1 MLHLSRVRS
10 ASGIRWPKFPVS
22 HTCGPQSA
30 AHQTRR
36 SLLTLAIE
44 TSCDDTCV
52 AILSKPSRQRP
63 DATLHFNEKI
73 TAENTGKGG
82 IVPVEALSSHH
93 RNLAGLLE
101 TSLASL
107 PDAKDGDF
115 RLVSESNL
123 RTIRLRDGTLKQ
135 KPDFVSVTRG
145 PGMAGNLSVG
155 LNTAKGLATA
165 WQVPFVGVHHMQAH
179 ALTSRMVDALSM
191 KSSNTGAALETPV
204 PTLSPSFPFLT
215 LLISGGHT
223 LLLHSHSLTE
233 HKILAATMDVAIG
246 DELDK
251 CGRLVL
257 PESIK
262 SAALD
267 TSFAKYLSSYAF
279 PTRESFEAWHIPATR
294 AEELDKPANAFGWTI
309 PTPMVRTRD
318 LAFSFS
324 GISSTVKKIQAS
336 HGAQTDLKAASTN
349 MSDDERIHLARSCL
363 SSAFEHLGSR
373 TIIALEKLASDASSA
388 TATTPTPMNLV
399 VSGGVASSL
408 FLRYHL
414 RRMLDLRG
422 FQHINL
428 IFPPVEFC
436 TDNAA
441 MIAWAGMEMFEA
453 GYTSTSACQPLR
465 HWSMDAAAADG
476 GILGP
481 SGWHPRDKAPLKS

>member
-1 MLHLSRVRS
+1 MLHVSRARS
-10 ASGIRWPKFPVS
+10 ASSIRWPKIPVI
-22 HTCGPQSA
+22 HACGPWSTTT
-30 AHQTRR
+30 HQPRR

-52 AILSKPSRQRP
+52 AILSKPSRQKP
-63 DATLHFNEKI
+63 HATLHFNEKI

-93 RNLAGLLE
+93 RNLASLLDR
-101 TSLASL
+101 SLSNL
-107 PDAKDGDF
+107 PDAPDGNL
-115 RLVSESNL
+115 RVMSKASL
-123 RTIRLRDGTLKQ
+123 RTIRLRDGRLKRR
-135 KPDFVSVTRG
+135 PDFVSVTRG

-165 WQVPFVGVHHMQAH
+165 WQIPFIGVHHMQAH
-179 ALTSRMVDALSM
+179 ALTSRMVDALSA
-191 KSSNTGAALETPV
+191 KGSDNGAASEKSVSTV
-204 PTLSPSFPFLT
+204 SPSFPFLT
-215 LLISGGHT
+215 LLVSGGHT
-223 LLLHSHSLTE
+223 LLLHSHTLTE
-233 HKILAATMDVAIG
+233 HKILSTTTDVAVG

-251 CGRLVL
+251 CGRLIL
-257 PESIK
+257 PEHIK
-262 SAALD
+262 SATQD
-267 TSFAKYLSSYAF
+267 TSYAKYLSSYAF
-279 PTRESFEAWHIPATR
+279 PTRESFEAWSIPRTR
-294 AEELDKPANAFGWTI
+294 AEELEKPANAFGWTI

-324 GISSTVKKIQAS
+324 GISSTVKRIQAS
-336 HGAQTDLKAASTN
+336 RDAKAA

-373 TIIALEKLASDASSA
+373 TIIALEKLTSDASA
-388 TATTPTPMNLV
+388 AMTPMPTPTNLV

-422 FQHINL
+422 FRHINL

-453 GYTSTSACQPLR
+453 GYTATPDCQPLR
-465 HWSMDAAAADG
+465 QWSLDAAAADG

-481 SGWHPRDKAPLKS
+481 GGWHRQEHATMSRDGS